1 MPTYSIMTTIK
12 ISPEQNRK
20 LEALSNALHLT
31 KGAVIRLAIERL
43 FSEQESPTM
52 SQHREAAVR

>member
-1 MPTYSIMTTIK
+1 MTTIK

-20 LEALSNALHLT
+20 LEALSNALQLT

-52 SQHREAAVR
+52 DQHREAAVR

>member
-1 MPTYSIMTTIK
+1 MPTYSVMTTIK
-12 ISPEQNRK
+12 ISPEQSRK
-20 LEALSNALHLT
+20 LEVLADALHLT

-52 SQHREAAVR
+52 EPSS

>member
-1 MPTYSIMTTIK
+1 MPTYSVMTTIK

-20 LEALSNALHLT
+20 LEALSVALHLT

-52 SQHREAAVR
+52 EPSS